1 MSAQHPMI
9 LFVGGSEQ
17 GTQLLKAVEP
27 LGWWVYQPQNDT
39 EALGMYVSYLPDV
52 VLMDAEV
59 MPEIAEEVYFHLASV
74 QVEPMIVTGGD
85 EVWSDRVTHHLP
97 ANASI
102 SEIIGCIAETTDAD
116 WQPTLG

>member
-1 MSAQHPMI
+1 MSQQHPMI
-9 LFVGGSEQ
+9 LYVGSSDQ

-52 VLMDAEV
+52 VLMDAET
-59 MPEIAEEVYFHLASV
+59 MTEIAEEVYFHLASV
-74 QVEPMIVTGGD
+74 QVEPMIVVGGD

-97 ANASI
+97 TNASI
-102 SEIIGCIAETTDAD
+102 NEIIGCIAETTDAD